1 MLLTESR
8 VYKSMPVKLGC
19 TGLCSAAHHSPA
31 AFIASSRP
39 KLRPSLTPFF
49 WLQSPDAPPTG
60 SSLLRQQSGNAAY
73 SSAELLPPNST
84 QHSLSREF
92 DAHLHALLSNI
103 ASVREKACFLSL
115 ALPHA
120 GDWIDAPPSTFLNL
134 NSRSFGAAMAY
145 RLGLKLLTAGECRAE
160 NCSRNSRTNLAI
172 TLYTAATTT
181 VYPECAPDYD

>member
-120 GDWIDAPPSTFLNL
+120 GDWIDTPPSDEPGDHALHVATLPRRQPYTLSAPLTMTDLVILYREEIMIGIVAGYFL
-134 NSRSFGAAMAY
+134 F
-145 RLGLKLLTAGECRAE
+145 
-160 NCSRNSRTNLAI
+160 
-172 TLYTAATTT
+172 
-181 VYPECAPDYD
+181 